1 MVLDMQPSDSPVTV
15 AVGGGSAVPDW
26 WRRGAIYQIYPR
38 SFTDSGGDG
47 VGDLEGIRS
56 RLDYV
61 SSLGVDAIWLSPI
74 SPSPMV
80 DFGYD
85 VSDHCDVDPIFGSPA
100 DFDQLVDNAHAHGI
114 RVVLDW
120 VANHTSQDHPW
131 FLESRSGRDNPKR
144 DW

>member
-1 MVLDMQPSDSPVTV
+1 
-15 AVGGGSAVPDW
+15 
-26 WRRGAIYQIYPR
+26 
-38 SFTDSGGDG
+38 
-47 VGDLEGIRS
+47 
-56 RLDYV
+56 
-61 SSLGVDAIWLSPI
+61 
-74 SPSPMV
+74 MV

-85 VSDHCDVDPIFGSPA
+85 VSDYCDVDPIFGSPA

-131 FLESRSGRDNPKR
+131 FLQSRSGRDNPKR